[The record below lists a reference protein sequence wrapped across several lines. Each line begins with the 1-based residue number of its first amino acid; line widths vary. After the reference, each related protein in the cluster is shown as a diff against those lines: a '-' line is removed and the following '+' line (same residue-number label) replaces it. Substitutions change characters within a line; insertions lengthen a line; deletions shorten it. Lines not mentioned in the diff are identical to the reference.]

1 VRIASFNV
9 ENLTDARKAAAPLSE
24 RLDALR
30 PQLTRLAADIIC
42 LQEVDASKN
51 TGSGTREL
59 SVVGRLVEGTPYENF
74 HIANSV
80 NPATGVPG
88 DKHNLVVLSRW
99 PIAQSTQY
107 ANDLVAAP
115 EYRNVTSE
123 PPESVSAPVPWDRA
137 ILHTQIEVPG
147 GQTLHMLNLHL
158 KAPLAVHIPGQKIGP
173 FSWSSVPG
181 WAEGYFLAALK
192 RSGQALEARLAIDGI
207 FDADEKSLIAIAGD
221 FNSEEREVPL
231 RILLGDTEDTGN
243 GRLAGRQL
251 ALLEHSIPE
260 SQRFTVIHRGR
271 KLMLDHL
278 LVSRPLLA
286 HYRGIEVHNEMLGDE
301 LVAYTLVDSA
311 PDSYHAPIMAEFDLA

>member
-1 VRIASFNV
+1 MRIASFNV

-51 TGSGTREL
+51 TDTGTREM
-59 SVVGRLVEGTPYENF
+59 SVIDRLLEDTPYENF
-74 HIANSV
+74 HMANSV
-80 NPATGVPG
+80 NPATGIPS
-88 DKHNLVVLSRW
+88 DRHNLVVLSRW
-99 PIAQSTQY
+99 PILNISQH

-115 EYRNVTSE
+115 VYSSVTSE
-123 PPESVSAPVPWDRA
+123 PPESAPVPVAWDRP
-137 ILHTQIEVPG
+137 ILHVQIEMPG
-147 GQTLHMLNLHL
+147 GQRLHMLNLHL
-158 KAPLAVHIPGQKIGP
+158 KAPLAAHIPGQKIGP
-173 FSWSSVPG
+173 FSWRSVPG
-181 WAEGYFLAALK
+181 WAEGYFLAAIK
-192 RSGQALEARLAIDGI
+192 RSGQALEARLAIDQV

-221 FNSEEREVPL
+221 FNSEEREAPL
-231 RILLGDTEDTGN
+231 RILLGDIEDTGN

-251 ALLEHSIPE
+251 ALLEHSLPE

-301 LVAYTLVDSA
+301 LVAYTLVDEA
-311 PDSYHAPIMAEFDLA
+311 PDSYHAPIVAEFDLT